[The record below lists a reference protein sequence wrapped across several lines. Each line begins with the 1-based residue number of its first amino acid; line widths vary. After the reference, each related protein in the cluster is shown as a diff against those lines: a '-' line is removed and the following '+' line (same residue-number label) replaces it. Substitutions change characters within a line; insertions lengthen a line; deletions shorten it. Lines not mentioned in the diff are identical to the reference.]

1 MDGSE
6 AKTGATH
13 FEVHMTDLIN
23 LMNDL
28 LWGSILVYL
37 LVGVGIYFTVRLGF
51 IQFRHFGHMF
61 SVLKNSRK
69 ADKAGISS
77 FQALCT
83 SLAARVGTGN
93 MAGVAVALTAGG
105 PGAIFWMWLIA
116 MLGMATSFAE
126 STLAQ
131 LYKTKDD
138 DGNYRGGPAYYM
150 EKGLGMRWMGVLFSI
165 FLIIAFGLVFNAVQ
179 ANSIA
184 NAMSNAFGWDDLYVG
199 IAVVAL
205 SAVVIFGGIKRIA
218 KVAELIVPVMAL
230 AYLVLAM
237 FVMLSNLEKLPDV
250 LMLIFKSAFGLQEA
264 AAGGLGY
271 AIAQAMINGIK
282 RGLFSNEAGMGS
294 APNAAASATPYPP
307 HPASQ
312 GYVQMLGVFMDT
324 IVICSAT
331 VAIILMS
338 GEYVGQAT
346 EVTGIELT
354 QRALSSQVG
363 DWGGIFVA
371 VAIFF
376 FAFTSIIA
384 NYSYAETNLIFLEH
398 NHKAG
403 LGIFRIVVLGMV
415 MFGALASLPVVWSL
429 ADVSMGLMAIVNL
442 VAIIL
447 LSGIVIKLAKDY
459 NRQLSEG
466 KVPTFDPNDFPELK
480 SQLEEGIWD
489 NNKKDS

>member
-1 MDGSE
+1 
-6 AKTGATH
+6 
-13 FEVHMTDLIN
+13 MTDLIN

-218 KVAELIVPVMAL
+218 KVAELVVPVMAL

-363 DWGGIFVA
+363 EWGGIFVA